1 MEPTRNQGRGLD
13 VLALSGP
20 EAHEAVVGSAA
31 EKAGG
36 VPIRTTSVS
45 PAAQQPIRELQY
57 ENFNTRTPVRE
68 LHDKRLKPV
77 QGEEGNIQLKRGRKV
92 SDPCG
97 AGRGRSEKLRKL
109 R

>member
-1 MEPTRNQGRGLD
+1 M
-13 VLALSGP
+13 LALSGP

-45 PAAQQPIRELQY
+45 RLQRNNQY

-68 LHDKRLKPV
+68 LHDERSKPV
-77 QGEEGNIQLKRGRKV
+77 QGEGGKIQLKRGRKA